1 MAETNTTLLEKLLKE
16 NRPAQKERE
25 GKIELSQE
33 RKGTKSYQRNL
44 FSNQVQLTLEIR
56 KNYLSVPL
64 MMAQSH
70 ERHFSSES
78 RM

>member
-16 NRPAQKERE
+16 NWPAQKERE